1 MKEICLVCKCVYSG
15 PGFRANFVQKK
26 IKKQHTYQTG
36 VPGIKSLQ
44 SAVHGVMYVSK
55 GVFDMKKIENN

>member
-44 SAVHGVMYVSK
+44 SAVHGVMYVS
-55 GVFDMKKIENN
+55 